1 MDMAATKNTNCT
13 DERWSLEGK
22 TALVTGGSRG
32 IGHAIVEELA
42 KFGAIVHTC
51 CRKENELDKCL
62 EEWKKKGFKISGS
75 VCDVSQRDQREKLIE
90 TVSSIFQ
97 GKLDILVNNAGVAIV
112 RAPTEYSAE
121 DYEIQMRTNF
131 ESAFHFSQLSYPLLK
146 ASGNGSIVFISSIGA
161 TVAFPA
167 GTLYAAT
174 KGAIN
179 QMTKN
184 LACEWAKDNIRA
196 NTVAP
201 GLTKTSML
209 ENYSEDGNLEGAL
222 GEFIDRTPIR
232 RLAEPNEISSM
243 VVFLCLPAASFVTGQ
258 VISIDGG
265 FTVNAFPS
273 PT

>member
-196 NTVAP
+196 NT
-201 GLTKTSML
+201 
-209 ENYSEDGNLEGAL
+209 EDGNLEGAL